1 MDTSPATTSRFGII
15 MLAIYKKLHAHE
27 AVEEEHAKCT
37 KEERNGAAD
46 PVAAIAAVGVRPAA
60 ASVGRE
66 IGPGEGVCE
75 EGGGVE
81 EVSAKGG
88 HEQEGG

>member
-1 MDTSPATTSRFGII
+1 
-15 MLAIYKKLHAHE
+15 MLAIHEKLHAHE
-27 AVEEEHAKCT
+27 AVEEEHAKRA
-37 KEERNGAAD
+37 KEKRNRAAD
-46 PVAAIAAVGVRPAA
+46 PVDPIAAVDVGPAA
-60 ASVGRE
+60 ASVGRK

-88 HEQEGG
+88 HEQERG